1 VSTGIVRR
9 RRASAHH
16 PVRVIPAHPRRSD
29 NRAMRGPGDKP
40 VETDG
45 EKPARRR
52 REQARTVAA
61 FGLGGLGALFAVLN
75 IDDVDVNWIFGTWST
90 PLIIVI
96 ALSIAVGAG
105 LGYLVGRRRGG
116 D

>member
-1 VSTGIVRR
+1 
-9 RRASAHH
+9 
-16 PVRVIPAHPRRSD
+16 
-29 NRAMRGPGDKP
+29 MRGPANKP
-40 VETDG
+40 VGTNG
-45 EKPARRR
+45 PKPARRR

-75 IDDVDVNWIFGTWST
+75 VDEVDVNWILGTWST
-90 PLIIVI
+90 PLIVVI
-96 ALSIAVGAG
+96 AISILIGAG